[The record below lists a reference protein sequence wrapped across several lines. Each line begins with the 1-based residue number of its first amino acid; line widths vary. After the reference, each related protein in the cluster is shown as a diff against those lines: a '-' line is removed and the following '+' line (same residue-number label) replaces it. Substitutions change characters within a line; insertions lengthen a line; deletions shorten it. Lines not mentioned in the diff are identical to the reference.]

1 MLHVVMLLLES
12 TLHTGPIY
20 MSVLAMLQLLKTKCL
35 HSILRERSATEIE
48 QYDIG

>member
-20 MSVLAMLQLLKTKCL
+20 MSLLAVLQLQKMNTL
-35 HSILRERSATEIE
+35 HSILKERSATKIE
-48 QYDIG
+48 QYDTG